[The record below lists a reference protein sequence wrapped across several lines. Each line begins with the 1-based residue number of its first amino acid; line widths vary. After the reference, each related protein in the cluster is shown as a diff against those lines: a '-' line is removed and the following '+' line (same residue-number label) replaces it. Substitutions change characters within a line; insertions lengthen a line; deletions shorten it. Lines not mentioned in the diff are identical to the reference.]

1 MRERAHEAWLPYP
14 WRLQVLKPLG
24 AVLSVVLLAGCTAQ
38 VIPPKLQRSPSE
50 LVSETNYAIGAV
62 REAYVGETIV
72 KIRNYRV
79 ERVGTGHMIPDQSF
93 DIAVPGLGNAD
104 LHVEKGKKYPWRG
117 SVTEEGA
124 LYDIVDVP
132 AGGGK
137 MGILL
142 TKDTGEVTGRLVQSP
157 VPMFLPGKHLPTP
170 AGPRFTHEVEARKV
184 GIDQV
189 HYELIYS
196 GMSGRTINLSYREFT
211 TDGMARPAFT
221 QELHYNADEPTLR
234 FRNLQVGI
242 REATNEKLTYVVLAD
257 Q

>member
-1 MRERAHEAWLPYP
+1 M
-14 WRLQVLKPLG
+14 LKLLG
-24 AVLSVVLLAGCTAQ
+24 VILGVVLLTGCTAH
-38 VIPPKLQRSPSE
+38 VIPPNLQRSPPE
-50 LVSETNYAIGAV
+50 MVTETNYAIGAV

-72 KIRNYRV
+72 KIRNYQV
-79 ERVGTGHMIPDQSF
+79 ERGRTGYMIPDQSF
-93 DIAVPGLGNAD
+93 DVVVRGLSD
-104 LHVEKGKKYPWRG
+104 LHVKKGDRYPWRG

-132 AGGGK
+132 AGSGK
-137 MGILL
+137 MGILI
-142 TKDTGEVTGRLVQSP
+142 TKDTGEVTGRLIQSP
-157 VPMFLPGKHLPTP
+157 APMFLYGKHPPTP
-170 AGPRFTHEVEARKV
+170 TGVRFTHEMEAKKV
-184 GIDQV
+184 GVDQV

-242 REATNEKLTYVVLAD
+242 RGATNEKLTYVVLAD
-257 Q
+257 H

>member
-1 MRERAHEAWLPYP
+1 MRERAHEAWLPYS
-14 WRLQVLKPLG
+14 WRFQVFKPLG
-24 AVLSVVLLAGCTAQ
+24 VVLGVLLLAGCTAQ
-38 VIPPKLQRSPSE
+38 VISPKLQRSPSE
-50 LVSETNYAIGAV
+50 LVTEANYAIGAV

-79 ERVGTGHMIPDQSF
+79 ERVGTGYMIPNQSF
-93 DIAVPGLGNAD
+93 DVAVPAHAD
-104 LHVEKGKKYPWRG
+104 LHVEKGERYPWRG

-142 TKDTGEVTGRLVQSP
+142 TKDTGEVTGRLIQSP
-157 VPMFLPGKHLPTP
+157 VPMFLYGKHLPAP
-170 AGPRFTHEVEARKV
+170 AGARFTHEVESRKV
-184 GIDQV
+184 GVDQV

-242 REATNEKLTYVVLAD
+242 RGATNEKLTYVVLAD

>member
-1 MRERAHEAWLPYP
+1 
-14 WRLQVLKPLG
+14 VLRHSD
-24 AVLSVVLLAGCTAQ
+24 AVLGVVLLAGCTAQ

-50 LVSETNYAIGAV
+50 LVTETNYAIGAV

-72 KIRNYRV
+72 KIMNYRV
-79 ERVGTGHMIPDQSF
+79 ERVGTGYMIPDQSF
-93 DIAVPGLGNAD
+93 DIAVPGLAD
-104 LHVEKGKKYPWRG
+104 LHVEKGERYPWRG
-117 SVTEEGA
+117 SVTDEGA

-132 AGGGK
+132 AGSGK

-142 TKDTGEVTGRLVQSP
+142 TRDTGEVTGRLIQSP
-157 VPMFLPGKHLPTP
+157 VPMFLFGKHLPTP
-170 AGPRFTHEVEARKV
+170 PGARFTHEVEARKV
-184 GIDQV
+184 GVDQV

-211 TDGMARPAFT
+211 ADGMARPGFT

-234 FRNLQVGI
+234 FRNLHVGI
-242 REATNEKLTYVVLAD
+242 RGATNEKLTYVVLAD

>member
-1 MRERAHEAWLPYP
+1 M
-14 WRLQVLKPLG
+14 LKPLG
-24 AVLSVVLLAGCTAQ
+24 AVLSVVLLASCTAQ
-38 VIPPKLQRSPSE
+38 VIPPKLQRSPPE
-50 LVSETNYAIGAV
+50 LVTETNYAIGAV

-79 ERVGTGHMIPDQSF
+79 ERGRTGYMIPDQSF
-93 DIAVPGLGNAD
+93 DIAVPGPVAD
-104 LHVEKGKKYPWRG
+104 LHAEKGERYSWRG

-132 AGGGK
+132 AGGDK
-137 MGILL
+137 LGILI
-142 TKDTGEVTGRLVQSP
+142 TKDTGEVTGRLIQSP
-157 VPMFLPGKHLPTP
+157 VPMFLYGKHLPTP
-170 AGPRFTHEVEARKV
+170 PGARFTHEIEARKV
-184 GIDQV
+184 GVDQV

-242 REATNEKLTYVVLAD
+242 RRATNEKLTYVVLAD

>member
-1 MRERAHEAWLPYP
+1 MRERAHEAWLPYS

-24 AVLSVVLLAGCTAQ
+24 VVLGVVLLAGCTAQ
-38 VIPPKLQRSPSE
+38 VISPKLQPSPSE
-50 LVSETNYAIGAV
+50 LVTETNYAIGAV

-79 ERVGTGHMIPDQSF
+79 ERVGTGYMIPDQSF
-93 DIAVPGLGNAD
+93 DVVVPGLAD
-104 LHVEKGKKYPWRG
+104 LHVEKGERYPWRG
-117 SVTEEGA
+117 SVMEEGA
-124 LYDIVDVP
+124 MYDIVDVP

-142 TKDTGEVTGRLVQSP
+142 MKDTGEVTGRLIQSP
-157 VPMFLPGKHLPTP
+157 VPMFLYGKHLPTP
-170 AGPRFTHEVEARKV
+170 AGTRFTHEVEARKV
-184 GIDQV
+184 GVDQV

-242 REATNEKLTYVVLAD
+242 RGATNEELRYVVLAD